1 MTSYKTLLLPAI
13 WASYLLA
20 AKTAYAVVPGGEG
33 GDSFTIRSVFPPA
46 SRFADFGQL
55 ASDIILILTGL
66 AGALSMVFIIIS
78 GIKLITAAGDQ
89 KKMADAR
96 NTLTYAIIG
105 LIVTALAFIILRV
118 VQYFLGANIPVT

>member
-1 MTSYKTLLLPAI
+1 MKFKTLILLTI

-20 AKTAYAVVPGGEG
+20 AKSASAVVPGGDG
-33 GDSFTIRSVFPPA
+33 GGSFTIRSVFSPA
-46 SRFADFGQL
+46 GIFADFGRL
-55 ASDIILILTGL
+55 ASAIILILTSFT
-66 AGALSMVFIIIS
+66 GALSMIFIIIS
-78 GIKLITAAGDQ
+78 GIKLVTAGGDP

-118 VQYFLGANIPVT
+118 VQFFLGANIPIT